1 MFREPFKLKSGTNCQ
16 QHSKLK
22 KYADTSHI
30 QEMHLHTCMQ
40 AHDILTIKGIDC
52 ERTPQETELPI
63 ALLGI

>member
-1 MFREPFKLKSGTNCQ
+1 
-16 QHSKLK
+16 
-22 KYADTSHI
+22 
-30 QEMHLHTCMQ
+30 MHLHTCMQ